1 MQRTEVMNALSDYVV
16 NQILDGKNIGLDEAT
31 PLLEWGVINSME
43 MIRLLNFISQRFG
56 VDIPAEKM
64 VADHFTNLAS
74 ITDLVLSVAGSSEQ
88 QVTRVDAGF

>member
-1 MQRTEVMNALSDYVV
+1 MQRTEVMNALSDYIV

-43 MIRLLNFISQRFG
+43 MIRLLNFIAQRFG
-56 VDIPAEKM
+56 IDIPAEKM
-64 VADHFTNLAS
+64 IADHFTNLAS
-74 ITDLVLSVAGSSEQ
+74 ITDLVLGVAGSSEQ

>member
-1 MQRTEVMNALSDYVV
+1 MQRAEVMNALSNYIV
-16 NQILDGKNIGLDEAT
+16 NQVLDGKNIGLDEAT

-43 MIRLLNFISQRFG
+43 MIRLLNFIAQRFG

-74 ITDLVLSVAGSSEQ
+74 ITDLVLSVAESSAQ

>member
-1 MQRTEVMNALSDYVV
+1 MQRVEVMNALSDYIV
-16 NQILDGKNIGLDEAT
+16 NQVLDGKNIGLDEAT

-74 ITDLVLSVAGSSEQ
+74 ITDLVLGVADSSEQ

>member
-1 MQRTEVMNALSDYVV
+1 MQRAEVMNALSNYIV
-16 NQILDGKNIGLDEAT
+16 NQVLDGKNIGLDEAT

-74 ITDLVLSVAGSSEQ
+74 ITDLVLGVAASSEQ

>member
-1 MQRTEVMNALSDYVV
+1 MQRTEVMNALSDYIV